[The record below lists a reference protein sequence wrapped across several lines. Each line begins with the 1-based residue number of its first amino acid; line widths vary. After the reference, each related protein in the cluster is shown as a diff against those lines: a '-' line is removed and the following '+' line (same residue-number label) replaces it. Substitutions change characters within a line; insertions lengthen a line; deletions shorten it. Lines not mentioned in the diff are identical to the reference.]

1 MIVWFCFDFAF
12 CVLFVFECFSIVL
25 FVDFFDCLARFG
37 RSPSPP
43 PCKQDGQASQI
54 SEINPFLFG
63 PLAALLV
70 GALLLPS
77 LPVWLCVSVAS
88 PGTTGPWGSSL
99 PISR

>member
-63 PLAALLV
+63 PLAALL
-70 GALLLPS
+70 LPS
-77 LPVWLCVSVAS
+77 PSVWLCVRVVAF
-88 PGTTGPWGSSL
+88 PGTMGQQGPW
-99 PISR
+99 PIR